1 MSYTTRLFLVSLSL
15 YLFTSCGSK
24 TQFIQPKTETISETV
39 YASGYVKSA
48 GQYQVF
54 SKATGILEKIWVA
67 KGDMVK
73 KGQSLFSISN
83 DVSVL
88 NRDNAQLA
96 ASNADIRANQDKLQE
111 LRLTIDV
118 SKKKMENDRLVV
130 ERQRRLWKD
139 QIGTR
144 FELEQRELAYTNS
157 SSAYQ
162 SALLRYNEL
171 KKQLNFTSAQ
181 TKKSLSI
188 STSMLS
194 DYTVRSEVEGRIYAI
209 LKEKGEAVSP
219 QMPLALIGDAS
230 TFTLI
235 MQVDENDIV
244 HIIPGQKVAVT
255 MDSYKGKLFEA
266 EVDKINPLMNERSR
280 SFEVEAHFTKAP
292 EVLYPN
298 LTLEANII
306 IHRKQNA
313 ITIPRNFLLD
323 NDSVW
328 ISNKEKRKV
337 VVGLKDYQKVEILQ
351 GLSSQ
356 DKIYLPQ

>member
-1 MSYTTRLFLVSLSL
+1 MTYATRLFLGSLSL
-15 YLFTSCGSK
+15 FFLFSCGSK
-24 TQFIQPKTETISETV
+24 TQFIQPITETISESV
-39 YASGYVKSA
+39 YASGFVKSA

-54 SKATGILEKIWVA
+54 AKANGILEKSWVA
-67 KGDMVK
+67 KGDLVK
-73 KGQSLFSISN
+73 KGQILFSISN
-83 DVSVL
+83 DVSAL
-88 NRDNAQLA
+88 TRDNAQLA
-96 ASNADIRANQDKLQE
+96 ASNADIRANRDKLQE
-111 LRLTIDV
+111 LSLSIDV
-118 SKKKMENDRLVV
+118 SKKKMENDRLVL

-157 SSAYQ
+157 TSAYQ
-162 SALLRYNEL
+162 SAQLRYNEL

-181 TKKSLSI
+181 SKKSLSI

-194 DYTVRSEVEGRIYAI
+194 DYTVRSEVNGRVYSI

-230 TFTLI
+230 AFTLI

-244 HIIPGQKVAVT
+244 HILPGQKIAVT

-280 SFEVEAHFTKAP
+280 SFEVEAHFTKSP

-306 IHRKQNA
+306 LHRKENA
-313 ITIPRNFLLD
+313 LTIPRSYLLD

-328 ISNKEKRKV
+328 VSKKEKRKV

-351 GLSSQ
+351 GLSSK